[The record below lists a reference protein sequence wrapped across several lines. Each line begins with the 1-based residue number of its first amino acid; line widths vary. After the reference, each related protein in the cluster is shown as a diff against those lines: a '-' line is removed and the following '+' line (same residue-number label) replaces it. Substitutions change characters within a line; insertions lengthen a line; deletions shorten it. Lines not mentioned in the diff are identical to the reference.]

1 MAGTER
7 VNRSGPSNLTS
18 NDPNIQHFNSMMQ
31 PKEADYNYNSY
42 IAEKKTD
49 LSTYNDINQSKI

>member
-7 VNRSGPSNLTS
+7 ANRSGPSNFTS
-18 NDPNIQHFNSMMQ
+18 ADPNIQHFNSMMQ

-49 LSTYNDINQSKI
+49 LSTYNDIN